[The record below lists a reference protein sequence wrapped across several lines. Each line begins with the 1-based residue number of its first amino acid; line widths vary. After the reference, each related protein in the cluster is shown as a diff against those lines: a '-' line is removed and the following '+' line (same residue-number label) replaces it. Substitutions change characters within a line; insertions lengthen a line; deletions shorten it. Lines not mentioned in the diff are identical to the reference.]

1 LFTAAVLQFTV
12 MASRK
17 TRDLFAR
24 ILLGLL
30 VQQVEARRGIAA
42 PFFKMRA
49 SPD

>member
-1 LFTAAVLQFTV
+1 
-12 MASRK
+12 MAPTK
-17 TRDLFAR
+17 NRDLFAR